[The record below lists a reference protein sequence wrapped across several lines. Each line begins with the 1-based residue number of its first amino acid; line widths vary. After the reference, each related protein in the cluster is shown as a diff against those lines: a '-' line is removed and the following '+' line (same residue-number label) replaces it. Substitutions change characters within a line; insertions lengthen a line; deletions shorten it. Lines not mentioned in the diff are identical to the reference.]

1 MFSTS
6 FLQYDKKNNK
16 KKKNFSSKV
25 VHYFRLTFV
34 AISLLESLLIR
45 VSRKES
51 LDIRLLS
58 LTKSKQSA
66 YPEEMKV
73 ILSHHSSKLTICQI
87 TLQNLKLN
95 STQLDFHQLEA
106 ILLGVTSLIY
116 NILNIKNKVL
126 KI

>member
-6 FLQYDKKNNK
+6 FLKYDKKNDKIK
-16 KKKNFSSKV
+16 KKLSSKV

-51 LDIRLLS
+51 LKLWLLS

-66 YPEEMKV
+66 YPEEMRV
-73 ILSHHSSKLTICQI
+73 ILSHPSSQLTICQN
-87 TLQNLKLN
+87 TLQKKIKLEIKLN
-95 STQLDFHQLEA
+95 
-106 ILLGVTSLIY
+106 
-116 NILNIKNKVL
+116 
-126 KI
+126 